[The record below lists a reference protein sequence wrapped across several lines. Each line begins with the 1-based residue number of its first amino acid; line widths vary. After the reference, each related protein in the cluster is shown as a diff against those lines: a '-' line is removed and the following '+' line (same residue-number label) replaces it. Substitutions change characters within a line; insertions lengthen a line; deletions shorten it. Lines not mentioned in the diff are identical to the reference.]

1 MRRYKF
7 LNKDSVYDAL
17 NRLRASFLAAKDG
30 NDVEEIIKAILTYDE
45 RMKIGRRIQIAEL
58 IKEGMQYRQIAK
70 DLKVGLTTV
79 MLVARKLDENPDGY
93 ELIMNREDKVEK
105 EYHSRAYRKLGGSKV
120 IFKKKEYTGFTRKD
134 VKR

>member
-7 LNKDSVYDAL
+7 LDKEFVYSAL

-45 RMKIGRRIQIAEL
+45 RMKIGRRIQIAEM

-70 DLKVGLTTV
+70 ELKVGLTTV
-79 MLVARKLDENPDGY
+79 MLVARKLDENPFGY
-93 ELIMNREDKVEK
+93 ELITDREKKVEK
-105 EYHSRAYRKLGGSKV
+105 EYNYRAYQKIGGSKM